1 MKFYHLTMSSHA
13 PSLHVPKGKPQMPI
27 HSLHLWR
34 SDKPPG
40 AFTLTQCPP
49 FFYIF
54 IRESTDPIQLHPETG
69 LYSCILTRKWA
80 GTVQEEHTHL
90 CIDHSTSTKR
100 HLNTK
105 TFLIAT
111 HCPYHL
117 IPVSSSLNFASKVSL
132 FNLL

>member
-1 MKFYHLTMSSHA
+1 MPHPSMFLKENHRCPFTACICGEVTNLQVLLLCTMS
-13 PSLHVPKGKPQMPI
+13 
-27 HSLHLWR
+27 
-34 SDKPPG
+34 
-40 AFTLTQCPP
+40 PP